1 MACMRTHAQ
10 AHAQTEHTDKH
21 TQLLAVQGQGAG
33 CAVARHAAVV
43 RRRHYCLWSAHQPHP
58 TPPRT
63 RTPPPPQRPCDVACA
78 RACRLRRAPRRRPRV
93 AGGTHRRGP
102 CACGRELRNT
112 LTGERRQRAG
122 AAARSAC
129 ARTHALFQ
137 ARLGFGPS
145 ATADAAQVSDERKV
159 AVASPIAL
167 LKACKNA
174 AEIAGMRNA
183 HVRAGAFPSFLRAD
197 VPAQMRLGRA
207 HAGSRVVMLRC
218 RLDRAAPHAAAAAV
232 H

>member
-1 MACMRTHAQ
+1 M
-10 AHAQTEHTDKH
+10 
-21 TQLLAVQGQGAG
+21 
-33 CAVARHAAVV
+33 
-43 RRRHYCLWSAHQPHP
+43 
-58 TPPRT
+58 
-63 RTPPPPQRPCDVACA
+63 
-78 RACRLRRAPRRRPRV
+78 
-93 AGGTHRRGP
+93 
-102 CACGRELRNT
+102 
-112 LTGERRQRAG
+112 
-122 AAARSAC
+122 
-129 ARTHALFQ
+129 
-137 ARLGFGPS
+137 
-145 ATADAAQVSDERKV
+145 SDERKV